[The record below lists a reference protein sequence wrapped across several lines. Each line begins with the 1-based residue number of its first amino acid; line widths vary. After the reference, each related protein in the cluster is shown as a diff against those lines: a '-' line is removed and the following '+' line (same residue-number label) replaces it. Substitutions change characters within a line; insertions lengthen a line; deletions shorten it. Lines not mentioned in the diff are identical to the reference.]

1 MLTVEGICTEQND
14 SLSSCMRK
22 SKHFTKL
29 LYSIH
34 IERHAKPTSELTWET
49 IFSNSTSIQW
59 RNIYTSTFRTIGDV
73 TLRNIYTSTFRTI
86 GDVTLR
92 NIYTST
98 FRTIGVVTLRVPQYK
113 TYGID

>member
-22 SKHFTKL
+22 SKQVTKL
-29 LYSIH
+29 QV
-34 IERHAKPTSELTWET
+34 ERHEKPTSELTWET
-49 IFSNSTSIQW
+49 SFSNSTSIQW

-86 GDVTLR
+86 VDVTLR

-98 FRTIGVVTLRVPQYK
+98 FRTIVDLTLRNIYTSDRKSVV
-113 TYGID
+113 